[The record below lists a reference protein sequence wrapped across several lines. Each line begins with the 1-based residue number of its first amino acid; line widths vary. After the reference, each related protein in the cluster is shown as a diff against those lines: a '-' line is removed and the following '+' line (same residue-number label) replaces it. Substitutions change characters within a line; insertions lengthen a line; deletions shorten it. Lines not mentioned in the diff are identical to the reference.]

1 MLGEGVISL
10 IRMVWVGLTGPGFFV
25 LFLFLT
31 LDFNLII
38 PFSPLLIIPFNVV
51 LYTEPCLSSLI
62 SVITNS
68 INFLRKITVLSFP
81 LGLLFVLFSLKPMKP
96 PSLTLPLW
104 QWGQM
109 LSETVSPW
117 PCDTPAGCEWP
128 WWVLPLDQ
136 SIKAPRILCIL
147 SLLGLPAGCKS
158 PSLGVGGPKSWGMR
172 VTG

>member
-25 LFLFLT
+25 LFLT

-104 QWGQM
+104 Q
-109 LSETVSPW
+109 
-117 PCDTPAGCEWP
+117 
-128 WWVLPLDQ
+128 
-136 SIKAPRILCIL
+136 
-147 SLLGLPAGCKS
+147 
-158 PSLGVGGPKSWGMR
+158 
-172 VTG
+172 